1 MSGAPDTVVETHTTT
16 TVDAHAD
23 DDHDGVISEPSRWM
37 ANFLWALVVL
47 TLCLAVLGLTGSIV
61 LLAFVPAEPK
71 SAVDAATIVA
81 LLGTV
86 LASLVGFYAA
96 RQRR

>member
-1 MSGAPDTVVETHTTT
+1 VVRTTT
-16 TVDAHAD
+16 AVDVTTPE
-23 DDHDGVISEPSRWM
+23 DDHDGVLPEPSRWM
-37 ANFLWALVVL
+37 ANLLWAFVVL
-47 TLCLAVLGLTGSIV
+47 TLCLAVLGLTGAIV